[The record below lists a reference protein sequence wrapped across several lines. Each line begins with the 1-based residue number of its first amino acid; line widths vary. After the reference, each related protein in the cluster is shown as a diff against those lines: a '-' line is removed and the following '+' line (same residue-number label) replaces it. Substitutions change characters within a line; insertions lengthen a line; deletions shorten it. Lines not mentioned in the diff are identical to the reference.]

1 MIETIKK
8 IVAEH
13 EGGLD
18 TAAKITVSVT
28 NGDVTD
34 EAEVVTA
41 LVVVMEKD
49 GSMTNF
55 VVGVAN
61 AEILCT
67 LSENASE
74 CIGRAAEKMGL
85 REELASY
92 YLLGILKRV
101 AHETD

>member
-34 EAEVVTA
+34 MVEGVTA

-55 VVGVAN
+55 VVGTAN
-61 AEILCT
+61 AEILNT

-74 CIGRAAEKMGL
+74 CIVRAAEKMGL
-85 REELASY
+85 REELAAY
-92 YLLGILKRV
+92 AMLGILKKV